1 MAYERKE
8 SMAENFAA
16 GTSFCFCSVG
26 MLLFNKFAID
36 VFPYECTLVA
46 AQMLF
51 AAVALMIFA
60 WKSLHIGSMHD
71 LLRWSMVAPFFSGM
85 LLTSI
90 LALKSAPMSLVVTLR
105 CLSPLGALLVE
116 RFYPNPL
123 AITWETILSIMVMFG
138 GAAMYVFQVADSSHM
153 AGIGW
158 VFFNSVIAVIERCLQ
173 RYMLSKDQN
182 PVDISKTG
190 VTLINNLL
198 GSVPLAIAAYA
209 TGEFSHVP
217 AAIGHLSRLDAFYL
231 LMSCIIGLG
240 ISYTGV
246 WAQSLISATSFLVM
260 VNANKFV
267 IIGIEA
273 FVMHSKALTFTQIC
287 GACITILGACL
298 YGQARQ
304 RVETAAKQLEEAQE
318 TETEALLA
326 KKV

>member
-1 MAYERKE
+1 MASEHKE
-8 SMAENFAA
+8 SKAETFAA

-26 MLLFNKFAID
+26 MLLFNKFAI
-36 VFPYECTLVA
+36 VAFPYECTLVA
-46 AQMLF
+46 GQMLF
-51 AAVALMIFA
+51 AAAALLIFS
-60 WKSLHIGSMHD
+60 WSSLHIGSLHD

-90 LALKSAPMSLVVTLR
+90 LALKNAPMSLVVTLR
-105 CLSPLGALLVE
+105 CLSPLGALLLE

-123 AITWETILSIMVMFG
+123 AITWETILAVLVMFG
-138 GAAMYVFQVADSSHM
+138 GAAMYVSQVADASHM

-158 VFFNSVIAVIERCLQ
+158 VFLNSAIAIIERCLQ

-190 VTLINNLL
+190 VTLINNLF
-198 GSVPLAIAAYA
+198 GAVPLAIAAYV
-209 TGEFSHVP
+209 TGELSHVHT
-217 AAIGHLSRLDAFYL
+217 AIGHLSQLDMFYL
-231 LMSCIIGLG
+231 IMSCIIGLG

-267 IIGIEA
+267 IIGFEA
-273 FVMHSKALTFTQIC
+273 FVMHSKALNFTQVC

-298 YGQARQ
+298 YGQAR
-304 RVETAAKQLEEAQE
+304 RHVETIAKNLEEAQE
-318 TETEALLA
+318 TETEPLLA

>member
-1 MAYERKE
+1 MASEHKE
-8 SMAENFAA
+8 SKSETFAA

-26 MLLFNKFAID
+26 MLLFNKFAI
-36 VFPYECTLVA
+36 VAFPYECTLVA

-51 AAVALMIFA
+51 AAAALTIFT

-90 LALKSAPMSLVVTLR
+90 LALKNAPMSLVVTLR
-105 CLSPLGALLVE
+105 CLSPLGALLLE

-123 AITWETILSIMVMFG
+123 AITWETILAIMVMFG
-138 GAAMYVFQVADSSHM
+138 GAAMYVSQVADGSHM

-158 VFFNSVIAVIERCLQ
+158 VFLNSVIAILERCLQ

-190 VTLINNLL
+190 VTLINNLF
-198 GSVPLAIAAYA
+198 GAVPLAIAAYV
-209 TGEFSHVP
+209 TGELSHVHT
-217 AAIGHLSRLDAFYL
+217 AIGHLSQLDVFYL
-231 LMSCIIGLG
+231 IMSCIIGLG

-260 VNANKFV
+260 VNANKFI

-273 FVMHSKALTFTQIC
+273 FVMHSKALNFIQAC
-287 GACITILGACL
+287 GACITILGACF

-304 RVETAAKQLEEAQE
+304 HVETAAKKLEEAQE
-318 TETEALLA
+318 TETEPLLA

>member
-1 MAYERKE
+1 MASEQTQSK
-8 SMAENFAA
+8 ADTLAA

-26 MLLFNKFAID
+26 MLLFNKFAI
-36 VFPYECTLVA
+36 VAFPYECTLVA

-51 AAVALMIFA
+51 AAAALLIFT
-60 WKSLHIGSMHD
+60 WNSLHIGSMHD

-90 LALKSAPMSLVVTLR
+90 LALKNAPMSLVVTLR
-105 CLSPLGALLVE
+105 CLSPLGALLLE
-116 RFYPNPL
+116 RLYPNPL
-123 AITWETILSIMVMFG
+123 AITWETVLSIMVMFG
-138 GAAMYVFQVADSSHM
+138 GAAMYISQATDSGNM

-158 VFFNSVIAVIERCLQ
+158 VFFNSAIAVAERCLQ

-198 GSVPLAIAAYA
+198 GSVPLAVAAYA
-209 TGEFSHVP
+209 TGELSHVHT
-217 AAIGHLSRLDAFYL
+217 AIGHLTHLDKFYL

-260 VNANKFV
+260 VNANKFI

-273 FVMHSKALTFTQIC
+273 FVMHSKSLSFIQMC

-304 RVETAAKQLEEAQE
+304 NVETSKKLEQAQE
-318 TETEALLA
+318 SETEPLLA